1 MLIRSVCNM
10 SRRTDRSISLI
21 PSDGTVCVDCGN
33 GDNHKL
39 NRADIV
45 YAVFL
50 CASCAELHKS
60 LLPCPH
66 RSILP
71 VHRVISHPVLAIPAS
86 YNDFR
91 SYQIQHVAP
100 ELGQW
105 TVSDIERLC
114 RFGNLRVQRYPLK
127 LGCTDSRQGTSWAHR
142 HITRKAIGNIRS
154 TRPFGNT
161 PRPRILI
168 SVVI

>member
-1 MLIRSVCNM
+1 MIASSLIPFSFTIPPPFSMLIRSVCNM
-10 SRRTDRSISLI
+10 SGRTDRSISWI

-33 GDNHKL
+33 GDRHQV

-50 CASCAELHKS
+50 CVSCAELHKS

-66 RSILP
+66 RSICP
-71 VHRVISHPVLAIPAS
+71 VHLFISHPVLAIPAS
-86 YNDFR
+86 YSDFR

-100 ELGQW
+100 EFGQW

-114 RFGNLRVQRYPLK
+114 RFGNLRVQR
-127 LGCTDSRQGTSWAHR
+127 
-142 HITRKAIGNIRS
+142 
-154 TRPFGNT
+154 
-161 PRPRILI
+161 
-168 SVVI
+168 